1 MFKVK
6 TGRVLIARKPS
17 EKEVADIAAKLMS
30 AYSQSK
36 ADKMKM
42 RLMANEL
49 LRLLKPN
56 LSYKDLYELTGIPES
71 VLCRYARGSII
82 PSFEQAA
89 SILAKIALSI
99 DIGFFVKELVER
111 EKSPVIDLL
120 RVLKDPYISRLLS
133 VMLLLE
139 LTGKEVTKIVVTAEA
154 VLPVASFLSTEFN
167 APIVLVKR
175 KSYPGIQYYST
186 MVMRSPKEIENLYLD
201 RDLLGRKDKVLVL
214 ADVVYSGRTLSSVL
228 DMISKSRA
236 EIVDVIAILGLGEA
250 WRMRLEDQGVKVL
263 TTIPFAI

>member
-1 MFKVK
+1 MFRVK
-6 TGRVLIARKPS
+6 TGRVLIVRKPS
-17 EKEVADIAAKLMS
+17 EKEIEDIAGKLMKT
-30 AYSQSK
+30 YSRSK
-36 ADKMKM
+36 ADRMKM

-99 DIGFFVKELVER
+99 DIGFFIKELVER
-111 EKSPVIDLL
+111 EKSPIIDLL

-139 LTGKEVTKIVVTAEA
+139 LTGKEVTKIIATAEA

-167 APIVLVKR
+167 APVILIKR
-175 KSYPGIQYYST
+175 KSYPGVQYYST
-186 MVMRSPKEIENLYLD
+186 MVMRSPKEIEMLYLD
-201 RDLLGRKDKVLVL
+201 RDLVGRKDKVLVI

-228 DMISKSRA
+228 DLLNKSRA

-250 WRMRLEDQGVKVL
+250 WKMRLEDQDVKVL